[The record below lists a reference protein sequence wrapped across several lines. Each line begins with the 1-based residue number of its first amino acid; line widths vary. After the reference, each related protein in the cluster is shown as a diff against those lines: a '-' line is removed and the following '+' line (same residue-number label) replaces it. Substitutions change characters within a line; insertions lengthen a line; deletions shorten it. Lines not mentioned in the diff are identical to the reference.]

1 MINKQLAAKRYPV
14 AIAVAVFQTLNS
26 GANKVNDFLSRSATF
41 RALVHFQH
49 RHMPLPL
56 PLFDMLFR
64 NRVIAKLF
72 SSYGDHVVHASYDK
86 RRKDYWTSRECIRLH
101 LWLQSQPWSGVIE
114 GFLQEPEIRSFL
126 SRGDLAFFEPGFG
139 LGRTTRALI
148 QRDILRWRSY
158 YATDPNAS
166 LCDYFRKRFGKRLG
180 DSFELHP
187 GTIQDAVSSAL
198 RFDALLVFGGVFMYL
213 PEEMLTAF
221 FASLPQR
228 GCRYVL
234 ITRDGS
240 PGGKVL
246 RHHDVTPYTSAA
258 HPDLLTHLAAVY
270 PQARFFS
277 KVDYDGVYEYIC
289 MLAD

>member
-1 MINKQLAAKRYPV
+1 MINKQHS
-14 AIAVAVFQTLNS
+14 VFQTLNR
-26 GANKVNDFLSRSATF
+26 GANKVNNFLSRSAALG
-41 RALVHFQH
+41 ALVRFQH

-72 SSYGDHVVHASYDK
+72 SSYGSHVFHASYDE
-86 RRKDYWTSRECIRLH
+86 RRNDYWTSRESIYHH
-101 LWLQSQPWSGVIE
+101 LWYQSQPWWSVIE
-114 GFLQEPEIRSFL
+114 GFLREPEIRSFL

-158 YATDPNAS
+158 YATDPNS
-166 LCDYFRKRFGKRLG
+166 YLCDYFRKRFGERLG

-187 GTIQDAVSSAL
+187 GTIEDVVASAL
-198 RFDALLVFGGVFMYL
+198 RFDALLAFGGVLMHL
-213 PEEMLTAF
+213 PEDVLTAF

-246 RHHDVTPYTSAA
+246 RHHDVTPYTSATNF
-258 HPDLLTHLAAVY
+258 DLLPRLAAVY
-270 PQARFFS
+270 PRARFFS
-277 KVDYDGVYEYIC
+277 KVDYDGIYQYIC
-289 MLAD
+289 MRAD